1 MAFPNRPERRIFTLA
16 QARRM
21 LPEVAATVTVMVR
34 RVRRA
39 RQLGALRQS
48 LQRSAGSDGAPVEAD
63 EAALDAELERL
74 QAQVEQLIEY
84 IRNLGVEIKDLDRG
98 LVDWVA
104 LREGREV
111 YLCWQHG
118 EQAIAHWHEL
128 NAGFAGRQPIIPE
141 EWT

>member
-74 QAQVEQLIEY
+74 QAQVEQLIDY

-128 NAGFAGRQPIIPE
+128 NTGFAGRQPIIPE

>member
-1 MAFPNRPERRIFTLA
+1 MTMPQPPQRRIFTLA

-39 RQLGALRQS
+39 RQLNALRES

-63 EAALDAELERL
+63 AGALEAELDKL
-74 QAQVEQLIEY
+74 QDQVMQLVDY
-84 IRNLGVEIKDLDRG
+84 IQNLGVEVKDLDRG

-118 EQAIAHWHEL
+118 ERGIAHWHEL
-128 NAGFAGRQPIIPE
+128 DTGFAGRRPIIPE
-141 EWT
+141 EWA

>member
-1 MAFPNRPERRIFTLA
+1 MAAPDQPERRIFTLA

-39 RQLGALRQS
+39 RQLGALRGS

-63 EAALDAELERL
+63 AAALDAELERL

-104 LREGREV
+104 LRDGREV

-118 EQAIAHWHEL
+118 ERSIAHWHEL
-128 NAGFAGRQPIIPE
+128 HTGFAGRQPIIPE
-141 EWT
+141 EWA

>member
-1 MAFPNRPERRIFTLA
+1 MTMPEPPERRIFTLA
-16 QARRM
+16 QARQM
-21 LPEVAATVTVMVR
+21 LPEVAATVAVMVR

-39 RQLGALRQS
+39 RQLGALRES
-48 LQRSAGSDGAPVEAD
+48 LQRSAGSDGAPVETDA
-63 EAALDAELERL
+63 AALNAELERL
-74 QAQVEQLIEY
+74 QEQVEQLIEY

-104 LREGREV
+104 IRDGREV

-118 EQAIAHWHEL
+118 ERAIEHWHEL
-128 NAGFAGRQPIIPE
+128 HTGFAGRQPIIPQ

>member
-1 MAFPNRPERRIFTLA
+1 MTLLDPPQRRIFTLA

-21 LPEVAATVTVMVR
+21 LPEVAATVSVMVR

-39 RQLGALRQS
+39 RQLVALRES
-48 LQRSAGSDGAPVEAD
+48 IQRSAGSDGAPVEAD
-63 EAALDAELERL
+63 AAALDAELERL
-74 QAQVEQLIEY
+74 QEQVEQLIEY

-104 LREGREV
+104 IRDGREV

-118 EQAIAHWHEL
+118 ERAIEHWHEL
-128 NAGFAGRQPIIPE
+128 DTGFAGRQPIIPQ